1 VPAESTDR
9 DCPRGLPISSIVLT
23 GFLGSLAAG
32 LATVLGA
39 LPLFATGKPSARVER
54 GFLGF
59 AAGVMLAASFF
70 SLIIP
75 GIEQA
80 QSTGLGRSAAA
91 ATVIAAMLIG
101 GAFIGLINRLVPAL
115 DGMGL
120 SPKDGVSEA
129 AHRRIWLFVA
139 AITLHNFPEG
149 LAVGVSFGT
158 GDFKAGYATALGIGL
173 QNIPEG
179 LTVAA
184 ALMTIGYG
192 RGRAILAALA
202 SGLVEPVG
210 GFIGVATVAAVASLL
225 PWALGFAAGAMIF
238 VVSSEIIPDTHR
250 EGGGAGIATAALM
263 VGLAAMMFLDIS
275 LG

>member
-1 VPAESTDR
+1 
-9 DCPRGLPISSIVLT
+9 
-23 GFLGSLAAG
+23 
-32 LATVLGA
+32 
-39 LPLFATGKPSARVER
+39 
-54 GFLGF
+54 
-59 AAGVMLAASFF
+59 MLAASFF

-80 QSTGLGRSAAA
+80 RSTGLGRSGAA
-91 ATVIAAMLIG
+91 ATVIVAMLIG
-101 GAFIGLINRLVPAL
+101 GAFVGLINRLVPDLA
-115 DGMGL
+115 GMGL
-120 SPKDGVSEA
+120 SPKDGVSDT

-238 VVSSEIIPDTHR
+238 VVSSEIIPHTHR
-250 EGGGAGIATAALM
+250 EGGGAGIATAGLM
-263 VGLAAMMFLDIS
+263 IGLAAMMFLDIT

>member
-1 VPAESTDR
+1 M
-9 DCPRGLPISSIVLT
+9 
-23 GFLGSLAAG
+23 
-32 LATVLGA
+32 
-39 LPLFATGKPSARVER
+39 ER

-80 QSTGLGRSAAA
+80 RSTGLGRSGAA
-91 ATVIAAMLIG
+91 ATVIVAMLIG
-101 GAFIGLINRLVPAL
+101 GAFVGLINRLVPDLA
-115 DGMGL
+115 GMGL
-120 SPKDGVSEA
+120 SPKDGVSDT

-238 VVSSEIIPDTHR
+238 VVSSEIIPHTHR
-250 EGGGAGIATAALM
+250 EGGGAGIATAGLM
-263 VGLAAMMFLDIS
+263 IGLAAMMFLDIT

>member
-1 VPAESTDR
+1 MRLEN
-9 DCPRGLPISSIVLT
+9 
-23 GFLGSLAAG
+23 GFM
-32 LATVLGA
+32 
-39 LPLFATGKPSARVER
+39 
-54 GFLGF
+54 GF

-80 QSTGLGRSAAA
+80 RSTGFGPNAAA
-91 ATVIAAMLIG
+91 GIVIAAMLAG
-101 GAFIGLINRLVPAL
+101 GAFVGLMNRLVPAL
-115 DGMGL
+115 DRVGL
-120 SPKDGVSEA
+120 SPKRGIGA
-129 AHRRIWLFVA
+129 AKHRRIWLFVA

-149 LAVGVSFGT
+149 LAVGVSFGA

-184 ALMTIGYG
+184 ALMTIGYA
-192 RGRAILAALA
+192 RGHAILAALA

-225 PWALGFAAGAMIF
+225 PWALGFAAGAMIY
-238 VVSSEIIPDTHR
+238 VVCSEIIPHAHR
-250 EGGGAGIATAALM
+250 EDEGGIATTGLM
-263 VGLAAMMFLDIS
+263 LGLAAMMFLDIS